1 MISNNSNSISNNS
14 NSISNNSNSISNN
27 SNSINNKPNYYLLF
41 STSTFIFPIL
51 YAAKKGNALLSIS
64 TGLALLGS
72 LNYLRKPKPGYR
84 RTIDLIT
91 SNSSCFVYIFYG
103 LKNIIGFWPF
113 SIGWSNL
120 FLMIYFYKK
129 SYTNFYLQEKSWI
142 YYHISFH
149 LFTTFSKMYVIYFV

>member
-1 MISNNSNSISNNS
+1 MV
-14 NSISNNSNSISNN
+14 
-27 SNSINNKPNYYLLF
+27 
-41 STSTFIFPIL
+41 
-51 YAAKKGNALLSIS
+51 YAAKKGNTILAVSSCISII
-64 TGLALLGS
+64 GS
-72 LNYLRKPKPGYR
+72 LNYWRKPKPGYR

-91 SNSSCFVYIFYG
+91 SNISSVVYFYYG
-103 LKNIIGFWPF
+103 FNNIIGFWPF

-149 LFTTFSKMYVIYFV
+149 LFSSFSKMYVIYFV